1 MRATTLL
8 LAALLLS
15 GAVSAQDLPR
25 AAAIDAEMARIA
37 GERSLWPG
45 FEPMSIPL
53 AVFAGQNTY
62 LFRHPAPPEGFAPV
76 PDAQGVHVFSGRHP
90 AIVANTSTE
99 IGGALT
105 ATLLLEGPSAAM
117 TPADLAAVALHEA
130 FHVFQRS
137 RYPKWAGNEG
147 DMLLYPVDDARL
159 LGLRRRESEEIRR
172 ALGASD
178 TKGAACWAFQAM
190 GHRRE
195 RFAAMDAKFSAYER
209 LTELNEGLAAYVQQL
224 ASGKTSIDFPDGEF
238 PAAQIRQRA
247 YVVGAAM
254 ALLLDRLQP
263 GWQASLESGS
273 VSSLDVA
280 LEIAAQA
287 VEPDAVLFVTPYLG
301 TESCSLSPAEV
312 AALDSTARQDAAAV
326 AAGRTERRK
335 EFEDRSGWRVVVVAA
350 EGRPLNLQGFDPL
363 NVLRVDGGLVHTR
376 MLKLGNDEGELEGI
390 DGDGADIEAFTEG
403 AGEHPL
409 FEGVK
414 RVVFSGLPRPDV
426 RKELSEVTFR
436 APGLEGHFK
445 DATYVVEG
453 FELIVKVAAPTVVP

>member
-1 MRATTLL
+1 M
-8 LAALLLS
+8 LS
-15 GAVSAQDLPR
+15 GAASAQDLPR
-25 AAAIDAEMARIA
+25 ASAIDREMARIA

-76 PDAQGVHVFSGRHP
+76 ATAQGIQGVQAFAGRHP

-99 IGGALT
+99 IGGTLT

-117 TPADLAAVALHEA
+117 TPVDLAAVALHEA
-130 FHVFQRS
+130 FHVFQHGRH
-137 RYPKWAGNEG
+137 PKWAGNEG

-172 ALGASD
+172 ASGASD
-178 TKGAACWAFQAM
+178 TKDAACWAFQAM

-195 RFAAMDAKFSAYER
+195 RFGAMEAKFSAYER
-209 LTELNEGLAAYVQQL
+209 MTELNEGLAAYVQQT

-247 YVVGAAM
+247 YVVGSAM
-254 ALLLDRLQP
+254 ALVLDRLQP
-263 GWQASLESGS
+263 GWQAALESGS
-273 VSSLDVA
+273 VAYLDEA
-280 LEIAAQA
+280 LEAAA
-287 VEPDAVLFVTPYLG
+287 KGLG
-301 TESCSLSPAEV
+301 PSASCSLTPDEV
-312 AALDSTARQDAAAV
+312 AALDSTARQDTAVV

-335 EFEDRSGWRVVVVAA
+335 AFEDRSGWRVVIVPA
-350 EGRPLNLQGFDPL
+350 EGRPLMLKGFDPL
-363 NVLRVDGGLVHTR
+363 NVLRVEGGLVHTR
-376 MLKLGNDEGELEGI
+376 MLKLGNDDGELEGI

-403 AGEHPL
+403 VGAHPL

-426 RKELSEVTFR
+426 RKDGREVTFR

-445 DATYVVEG
+445 DATYSVEG
-453 FELIVKVAAPTVVP
+453 FELIVKVAAPTTNP